1 MEMALLRE
9 QKEREISSGQ
19 LRTQGEQSCNLTLPA
34 TPYSE
39 QPPPETSQLPS
50 DLVDSSSWKTVPP
63 DDLIVGLV
71 PLRNHPALMMGVA
84 SDPLFPAWQQKE
96 IAETLRVFGNR
107 SVTHDEFGEDIS
119 LFGHDNFLF
128 DLKHIGRNIRTFLN

>member
-50 DLVDSSSWKTVPP
+50 DLIDSSSSGPP
-63 DDLIVGLV
+63 DDLIFGLV
-71 PLRNHPALMMGVA
+71 PLHSHPALVMGVA
-84 SDPLFPAWQQKE
+84 NDPLFPAWQQKE
-96 IAETLRVFGNR
+96 IAETLRAFGNR
-107 SVTHDEFGEDIS
+107 SVTHDEFGEDIA
-119 LFGHDNFLF
+119 LFGHDTFLL
-128 DLKHIGRNIRTFLN
+128 DLKHIGRNIRNFLN